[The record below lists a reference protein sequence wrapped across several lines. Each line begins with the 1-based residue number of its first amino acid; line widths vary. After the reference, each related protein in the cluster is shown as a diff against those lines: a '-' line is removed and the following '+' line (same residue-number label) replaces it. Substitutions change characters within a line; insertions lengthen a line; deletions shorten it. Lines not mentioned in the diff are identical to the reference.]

1 MGKGQKEKRQEAWA
15 RRCSL
20 YPLVSRL
27 SSRIGGEIW
36 RLQAANIQ
44 NSLRDKRYWNHENG
58 PGRRGCAIPV
68 GAVLGAGVISAGAGV
83 YSANKAAKAQE
94 KASKKATDTTLKMY
108 EQTRAD
114 LQPYAGT
121 GVSSLDSIAAMY
133 GLKSPGNPTGKQAF
147 GESELEAFR
156 NSPDYKVA
164 LEEGIRARDLSA
176 ASKGNLL
183 SGGQEKRIAEYGSEL
198 ASLKFGQYM
207 DKLFKL
213 SGMGQNAAAGQGA
226 AAQSA
231 GSSLANLALGT
242 GEAQASGYVGAGN
255 AISDA
260 ASGIGSNLAFYAMR
274 NPSAYKA
281 PATIY

>member
-1 MGKGQKEKRQEAWA
+1 M
-15 RRCSL
+15 
-20 YPLVSRL
+20 
-27 SSRIGGEIW
+27 
-36 RLQAANIQ
+36 
-44 NSLRDKRYWNHENG
+44 
-58 PGRRGCAIPV
+58 PV
-68 GAVLGAGVISAGAGV
+68 GAVLGAGALSAGAGI

-94 KASKKATDTTLKMY
+94 KASKKASDTTLQMY
-108 EQTRAD
+108 EQTRED
-114 LQPYAGT
+114 LQPYAAT
-121 GVSSLDSIAAMY
+121 GGSSLNSIAAMY
-133 GLKSPGNPTGKQAF
+133 GLPTKDNPTGGQAF
-147 GESELEAFR
+147 SDSALEAFR
-156 NSPDYKVA
+156 NSPDYQVA
-164 LEEGIRARDLSA
+164 LKEGIRARDLSA

-260 ASGIGSNLAFYAMR
+260 ASGLGSNLAYIAMR
-274 NPSAYKA
+274 KNPSAY
-281 PATIY
+281 ATPDFSRTY